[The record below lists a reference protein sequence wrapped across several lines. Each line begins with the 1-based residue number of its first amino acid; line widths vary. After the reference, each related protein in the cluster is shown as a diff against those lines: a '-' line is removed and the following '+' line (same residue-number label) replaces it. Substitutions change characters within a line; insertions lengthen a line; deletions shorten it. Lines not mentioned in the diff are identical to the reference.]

1 MKVCGI
7 IAEYNPFHNGHAYQI
22 RYAKEKLGADYI
34 VVCMS
39 GDFVQR
45 GAPAVLNKYE
55 RTRMAIESGADLV
68 LEMPA
73 ANAVSSAEFFASG
86 GVSLLERQEPSEIFR
101 LYPKLTV
108 LNSVTGALMIVW
120 CLGLAVSTVRLA
132 RFKKGAPETLTMMLG
147 LYPLLPLGYTAAFSL
162 ATGGALFR
170 IAWRKL
176 SHRAIAKRR
185 HHQHRRSLLR
195 RPQGAV

>member
-1 MKVCGI
+1 MTNAESPSASGQELPVSPREKWRGKLKLHSLLVYFYLWA
-7 IAEYNPFHNGHAYQI
+7 IAIY
-22 RYAKEKLGADYI
+22 KL
-34 VVCMS
+34 V
-39 GDFVQR
+39 
-45 GAPAVLNKYE
+45 
-55 RTRMAIESGADLV
+55 
-68 LEMPA
+68 
-73 ANAVSSAEFFASG
+73 G

-101 LYPKLTV
+101 LYPKLMV